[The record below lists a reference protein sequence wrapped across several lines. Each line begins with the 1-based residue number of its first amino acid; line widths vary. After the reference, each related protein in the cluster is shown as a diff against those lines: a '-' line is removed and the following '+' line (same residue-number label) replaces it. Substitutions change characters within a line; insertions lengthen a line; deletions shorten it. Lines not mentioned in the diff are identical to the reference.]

1 MATDYTVDNVIDTL
15 ADFIEGLNLGT
26 CQQAQADRVPMPLGQ
41 FNIITPLRFKR
52 LGTTRDIKGDTGD
65 NTTATMG
72 YTEVRQAEIQVD
84 LYGENAGD
92 RAIELETVFASS
104 YGYETIKAL
113 DDRLAPLYSSEAI
126 QAPMINAESQ
136 WQERYIITLS
146 LQAHITVTLRQDYFD
161 HADITLEQV
170 DNK

>member
-1 MATDYTVDNVIDTL
+1 MANDYTVDNVIDTV
-15 ADFIEGLNLGT
+15 ADFIEGLQLGP
-26 CQQAQADRVPMPLGQ
+26 CRQAQADRIPMELGQ

-52 LGTTRDIKGDTGD
+52 LGTTRDIKNDTGD
-65 NTTATMG
+65 NNTATMS
-72 YTEVRQAEIQVD
+72 YTEVRQASIQVD
-84 LYGENAGD
+84 LYGESAGD
-92 RAIELETVFASS
+92 RAITLETLFASS

-113 DDRLAPLYSSEAI
+113 DERLAPLYSSEAI